1 MRWLS
6 PVTLAAALA
15 AAVWAGARDG
25 AHTTAPAPVQ
35 TAAPR
40 VSPDQ
45 GSIRFET
52 VDVFVDPGATALAAW
67 QLEVTPRT
75 REGTSV
81 TLVGIEGGGDAEGGA
96 HAAFAKPAYYDP
108 AALSPEGD
116 GRVILAAY
124 STSKDLPTGRTRVAR
139 LHVMIEG
146 DAPDGATFDIS
157 LRIAADAQGREI
169 DGASAAGVPAGE
181 ASTGGDR

>member
-6 PVTLAAALA
+6 PVTLAAVLA
-15 AAVWAGARDG
+15 AAVWAGARGG
-25 AHTTAPAPVQ
+25 AHSTAQTPAQ
-35 TAAPR
+35 AATPQ

-45 GSIRFET
+45 DPIRFET
-52 VDVFVDPGATALAAW
+52 MDVFVDPGATALAAW

-75 REGTSV
+75 REGTKV
-81 TLVGIEGGGDAEGGA
+81 TLVGIEGGGSVEGGA

-108 AALSPEGD
+108 AALSPEGG

-124 STSKDLPTGRTRVAR
+124 STSNDLPTGRTRVAR

-146 DAPDGATFDIS
+146 DAPDGTTFDVT
-157 LRIAADAQGREI
+157 LRIAADAQGRAI
-169 DGASAAGVPAGE
+169 DGASAAGVPAAE